1 MGRSCSR
8 TCTEIRG
15 VSSKVCWIRFIQ
27 IWVCICLNLHE
38 KTTLYSLPPP
48 PGLAIGFFAQ
58 THAYGFTYGHL
69 GATSQLDSTYAI
81 VTALIAMDTPRQVR
95 WHLENAR
102 RGGATVEE
110 TKVVREMAVR
120 IAKRA
125 GIVWR
130 NVVPEVGELED
141 EVGYTQRT

>member
-1 MGRSCSR
+1 
-8 TCTEIRG
+8 
-15 VSSKVCWIRFIQ
+15 
-27 IWVCICLNLHE
+27 
-38 KTTLYSLPPP
+38 
-48 PGLAIGFFAQ
+48 
-58 THAYGFTYGHL
+58 
-69 GATSQLDSTYAI
+69 
-81 VTALIAMDTPRQVR
+81 MDTPRQVR